1 MKNFW
6 IFWMTC
12 WVIVL
17 GTSCTE
23 EVSETQEPETSSE
36 ITYEGSAANGVQSR
50 QVWQK
55 PNLVIELLGDLQDK
69 TIADIGAGVGYFSFR
84 LAEKAKRVIAI
95 EIDESLLQTIDELKK
110 SKMPEEFQ
118 DRLET
123 RLTTPE
129 SPGLKK
135 GEADVVLLVNTYIYI
150 ENRVAYLKQLLDVLE
165 PNDRLVIVDFKKK
178 RIGLDKPLAS
188 ERLPLYQVENELI
201 EAGFTIQRSD
211 DCSLD
216 YQYIILAMK

>member
-1 MKNFW
+1 
-6 IFWMTC
+6 MTC

-84 LAEKAKRVIAI
+84 LAEKANRVIAI
-95 EIDESLLQTIDELKK
+95 EIDENSLFEGI
-110 SKMPEEFQ
+110 
-118 DRLET
+118 
-123 RLTTPE
+123 
-129 SPGLKK
+129 
-135 GEADVVLLVNTYIYI
+135 
-150 ENRVAYLKQLLDVLE
+150 
-165 PNDRLVIVDFKKK
+165 
-178 RIGLDKPLAS
+178 
-188 ERLPLYQVENELI
+188 
-201 EAGFTIQRSD
+201 
-211 DCSLD
+211 
-216 YQYIILAMK
+216 

>member
-1 MKNFW
+1 M
-6 IFWMTC
+6 
-12 WVIVL
+12 
-17 GTSCTE
+17 
-23 EVSETQEPETSSE
+23 
-36 ITYEGSAANGVQSR
+36 
-50 QVWQK
+50 
-55 PNLVIELLGDLQDK
+55 
-69 TIADIGAGVGYFSFR
+69 
-84 LAEKAKRVIAI
+84 
-95 EIDESLLQTIDELKK
+95 QTIDELKA
-110 SKMPEEFQ
+110 SKVPEEFQ